1 MKRTQTNLTQYSL
14 IDKELELKLSNLIL
28 VGEERQLNRLI
39 VTELLRQNPP
49 RISITQVMTITMKM
63 TDSRLISKSM
73 NQRNQLLILRMT

>member
-1 MKRTQTNLTQYSL
+1 MRRTQTNLTQYSL

-39 VTELLRQNPP
+39 ATELLRQNLP

-63 TDSRLISKSM
+63 IDSRLIS
-73 NQRNQLLILRMT
+73 

>member
-39 VTELLRQNPP
+39 VTELLRQNLP

-63 TDSRLISKSM
+63 TDSRLIS
-73 NQRNQLLILRMT
+73 